1 MRRVVIALVAVAAAT
16 GFAQAPKKADAVK
29 PAAAAQAAGPAA
41 SLSELNEKFDRLAEE
56 AEKKVKTDR
65 LAALESYLG
74 DKKNADKADALDGRI
89 QAANLAMD
97 LEKFDVAK
105 THAEKAVEAAK
116 DEKLAPKK
124 IDAQLLAG
132 RAHAKLGSK
141 PEVVKGMLMALIEGA
156 DQSKQY
162 TLQAAFNATNALA
175 DYLVGVGDKD
185 GAVKAWETLTDKIP
199 DEGLGEMAKGEIETI
214 KLIGEAPKAF
224 PEGAKDTEGKPLS
237 LADYKGKVLLIDF
250 WATWCGPC
258 MVEMPN
264 VVAAY
269 KKYQAKGFEI
279 VGVSLDNERSI
290 EKMPDV
296 MKDKGMTWR
305 QFADGKGW
313 ESEIG
318 QLYGVRSIPATYLLD
333 RDGKVHRM
341 GLRGKDLEA
350 AIEKLLATPAK
361 K

>member
-1 MRRVVIALVAVAAAT
+1 MRRIVIAFVAAAAAT
-16 GFAQAPKKADAVK
+16 GFAQSPKKDAVK
-29 PAAAAQAAGPAA
+29 PAAAAQAATPAA
-41 SLSELNEKFDRLAEE
+41 SVSELNEKFDRLAEE
-56 AEKKVKTDR
+56 AAKKVKVDR

-74 DKKNADKADALDGRI
+74 DKKNAEKADVLDGRI
-89 QAANLAMD
+89 QAGTLAME

-124 IDAQLLAG
+124 VDATLLAG

-141 PEVVKGMLMALIEGA
+141 PEVVKGLLMGLIDGA
-156 DQSKQY
+156 DQSKPY
-162 TLQAAFNATNALA
+162 TLQAAFNATNALS

-199 DEGLGEMAKGEIETI
+199 DESLGEMAKGEIETI
-214 KLIGEAPKAF
+214 KLIGEEPKAF
-224 PEGAKDTEGKPLS
+224 PADAKDTEGKPLS

-269 KKYQAKGFEI
+269 KKYQAKGFEV
-279 VGVSLDNERSI
+279 VGISLDNERSL
-290 EKMPDV
+290 EKMADV
-296 MKDKGMTWR
+296 VKEKGMTWR

-341 GLRGKDLEA
+341 GLRGKELEA
-350 AIEKLLATPAK
+350 AIEKLLAAPAK